1 MPDQVLYLF
10 PDTNLFI
17 QCLPLQQI
25 DWTLWSD
32 FDEVHLLV
40 SRPVQTGD
48 R

>member
-1 MPDQVLYLF
+1 MADRILYLF

-25 DWTLWSD
+25 YWTLRSD

-40 SRPVQTGD
+40 SVPFE
-48 R
+48 